1 MHTASVERTFS
12 QLNFIKTDIR
22 NRMSERT
29 LDALLRIAVNG
40 PSLEHFPV
48 KDAAKLW
55 ALKKNRRLSV
65 K

>member
-1 MHTASVERTFS
+1 MHTESVERSFS
-12 QLNFIKTDIR
+12 QLNLIKMNIQ

-40 PSLEHFPV
+40 PSLEHFPL